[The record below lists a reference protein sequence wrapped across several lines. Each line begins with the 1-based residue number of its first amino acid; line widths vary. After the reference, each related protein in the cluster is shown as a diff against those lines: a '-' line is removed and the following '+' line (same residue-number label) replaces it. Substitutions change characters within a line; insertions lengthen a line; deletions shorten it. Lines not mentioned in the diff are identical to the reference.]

1 MVKKYFATEVL
12 KLKTK
17 LVNMKLV
24 NLQWCWPLAFCAAAT
39 LFSCQ
44 GPPETTAVDP
54 LVKPPLP
61 GAEPAFTEWTFL
73 AEEGSTE
80 FQASGT
86 RVCIPPYAFRDETGK
101 TVLGPVTIRY
111 REMHDGLSIYL
122 AGIPMDYRDG
132 QFTTAGSFEIRAAQD
147 GKPLQLA
154 EANTISVLLASHEE
168 GEDYDFFFLDE
179 NVARGWDSLG
189 INRPLINSEKVALAS
204 KIERMRPG
212 LAFPLNRKYMAFNY
226 DGILDM
232 YYQNDFSN
240 IRHDQV
246 KRDMEAYGLGW
257 TKAMVHEWI
266 MFKGEQYNAA
276 LMVWKNLDDKPFP
289 AWTENVWG
297 TIVQDKGNDYTY
309 SIQLKEEGKEF
320 SVRLRAIMPLSTLFA
335 FPPEKW
341 KNEYEAVMAK
351 VEEETQRME
360 LMASV
365 LRSFEVDQLGIYNWD
380 KLLKE
385 EDRVIVDAGFDW
397 PVEVNERLSNIE
409 VILITGDNKGVVKYP
424 AYSWDALALVPDP
437 NARFFAV
444 LPGNKMAIYP
454 PAAFKAIDFESLR
467 KNIDPTPYQFG
478 MKGTSRPLKTEAE
491 VREFLQI

>member
-1 MVKKYFATEVL
+1 
-12 KLKTK
+12 
-17 LVNMKLV
+17 
-24 NLQWCWPLAFCAAAT
+24 
-39 LFSCQ
+39 
-44 GPPETTAVDP
+44 
-54 LVKPPLP
+54 
-61 GAEPAFTEWTFL
+61 
-73 AEEGSTE
+73 
-80 FQASGT
+80 
-86 RVCIPPYAFRDETGK
+86 
-101 TVLGPVTIRY
+101 
-111 REMHDGLSIYL
+111 
-122 AGIPMDYRDG
+122 
-132 QFTTAGSFEIRAAQD
+132 
-147 GKPLQLA
+147 
-154 EANTISVLLASHEE
+154 
-168 GEDYDFFFLDE
+168 
-179 NVARGWDSLG
+179 
-189 INRPLINSEKVALAS
+189 
-204 KIERMRPG
+204 
-212 LAFPLNRKYMAFNY
+212 MAFNY
-226 DGILDM
+226 NGILDIF
-232 YYQNDFSN
+232 YQNDLSN
-240 IRHDQV
+240 VQDEV
-246 KRDMEAYGLGW
+246 VMKTMEAYGLGW
-257 TKAMVHEWI
+257 TKAQVHEWI

-276 LMVWKNLDDKPFP
+276 LMVWKNLDDKVFP
-289 AWTENVWG
+289 DWTDGLWG
-297 TIVQDKGNDYTY
+297 SIVQIKGNDYTY
-309 SIQLKEEGKEF
+309 SVQLKEEGKEF

-385 EDRVIVDAGFDW
+385 EDRVIVDAGFNW